1 MRRWDFIAKLGSAAA
16 WPLGVQAQ
24 QNASLRGHSKQEE
37 DREAT

>member
-24 QNASLRGHSKQEE
+24 QNVSPRGHSMQEE